1 MALEKEFE
9 LAVEEYNLVH
19 DRLEQIRTEIAT
31 SELVIRRL
39 ERRMGTQ
46 QDSAV
51 ALAQELYMGGTT
63 ASFEAVL
70 DSDSIAEVESGIAYL
85 QSSQQAQAKAFER
98 LSVDRRVL
106 ETHLDDLE
114 SARSRAQATE
124 ERLVSMRVEIEAKV
138 DEQADEVADLNR
150 QVEAAARRRPSTR
163 RSLRSVSP
171 ISGAP
176 RDPIH
181 TIAPD

>member
-1 MALEKEFE
+1 
-9 LAVEEYNLVH
+9 
-19 DRLEQIRTEIAT
+19 
-31 SELVIRRL
+31 
-39 ERRMGTQ
+39 
-46 QDSAV
+46 
-51 ALAQELYMGGTT
+51 MGGTT

-85 QSSQQAQAKAFER
+85 QSSQQAQAEAFER

-176 RDPIH
+176 RDRIH